1 MTDMALADR
10 VYFVASSAYVVENS
24 HTALT
29 LYNTHK
35 EIGAMVVEIL
45 TVKNKTLGARS

>member
-10 VYFVASSAYVVENS
+10 VYFVASSAYLVENS

-29 LYNTHK
+29 LYNNHK
-35 EIGAMVVEIL
+35 EIGTMVMEIL
-45 TVKNKTLGARS
+45 TTKQKMLRAKS